1 MNFFGIGGGEIFLVL
16 VVALIIWGPK
26 RLPEIARTL
35 GKTMNMLKKSTYDLT
50 SQLTREL
57 DTENTQDKEKKKT
70 VPPPPEKK
78 PEEKAVPSPPEK
90 KPEVNPEKS

>member
-1 MNFFGIGGGEIFLVL
+1 MNFFGIGGGEVILVL

-50 SQLTREL
+50 SQITREL
-57 DTENTQDKEKKKT
+57 DTENTKDKEKD
-70 VPPPPEKK
+70 
-78 PEEKAVPSPPEK
+78 VPSPPEANRKVKPK
-90 KPEVNPEKS
+90 KS

>member
-1 MNFFGIGGGEIFLVL
+1 MNFFGIGGGEVILVL

-50 SQLTREL
+50 SQITREL
-57 DTENTQDKEKKKT
+57 DTENIKEK
-70 VPPPPEKK
+70 EK
-78 PEEKAVPSPPEK
+78 EKEKDVPSPPEADRKVKPK
-90 KPEVNPEKS
+90 KS

>member
-1 MNFFGIGGGEIFLVL
+1 MNFFGIGGGEVILVL

-50 SQLTREL
+50 SQITREL
-57 DTENTQDKEKKKT
+57 DTENIKDKDKDKEKD
-70 VPPPPEKK
+70 
-78 PEEKAVPSPPEK
+78 VPSPPEANRKVKPK
-90 KPEVNPEKS
+90 KS

>member
-1 MNFFGIGGGEIFLVL
+1 MNFFGIGGGEVILVL

-50 SQLTREL
+50 SQITREL
-57 DTENTQDKEKKKT
+57 DTENTQDKEK
-70 VPPPPEKK
+70 
-78 PEEKAVPSPPEK
+78 EKAVPSPPEK
-90 KPEVNPEKS
+90 KPEVKPKKS

>member
-1 MNFFGIGGGEIFLVL
+1 MNFFGIGGGEVILVL

-50 SQLTREL
+50 SQITREL
-57 DTENTQDKEKKKT
+57 DTENIKDKEK
-70 VPPPPEKK
+70 EKD
-78 PEEKAVPSPPEK
+78 VPSPPEANRKVKPK
-90 KPEVNPEKS
+90 KS

>member
-1 MNFFGIGGGEIFLVL
+1 MNFFGIGGGEVVLVL

-57 DTENTQDKEKKKT
+57 DTENTRDKEK
-70 VPPPPEKK
+70 
-78 PEEKAVPSPPEK
+78 EKAVPSPPEK
-90 KPEVNPEKS
+90 KPEVKPEKS

>member
-1 MNFFGIGGGEIFLVL
+1 MNFFGIGGGEVILVL

-50 SQLTREL
+50 SQITREL
-57 DTENTQDKEKKKT
+57 DTENIKDKKKD
-70 VPPPPEKK
+70 VPAPPE
-78 PEEKAVPSPPEK
+78 EA
-90 KPEVNPEKS
+90 PEVKPKPKKS

>member
-1 MNFFGIGGGEIFLVL
+1 MNFFGIGGGEVILVL

-50 SQLTREL
+50 SQITREL
-57 DTENTQDKEKKKT
+57 DTENTRDKEKD
-70 VPPPPEKK
+70 
-78 PEEKAVPSPPEK
+78 VPSPPEENRKVKPK
-90 KPEVNPEKS
+90 KS